1 MPFSQKCF
9 IRSSCARTM
18 TSDPDLEAKTRFS
31 PRSIL
36 DDSFLGEGV
45 ALWRGVVGPCP
56 GCPEGGGR
64 GGGGCTLY
72 LLTCPSWKKGFGT
85 LVLTGHSLGPGSSLM
100 IPLVPGP
107 PCPVLASCRCPSRCN
122 RQGPIH
128 KSPSKS
134 DTLPRLVRRR
144 FAAEIPVQYFCLNL
158 VLGPS
163 RLSHDVARG
172 KF

>member
-1 MPFSQKCF
+1 MSFSQKFF

-18 TSDPDLEAKTRFS
+18 TSDPDLEAKKRFS

-45 ALWRGVVGPCP
+45 ALWRGVVGPSP
-56 GCPEGGGR
+56 GCPEGGGKWWR
-64 GGGGCTLY
+64 GLHPV
-72 LLTCPSWKKGFGT
+72 PSHLPFLGKGLRT
-85 LVLTGHSLGPGSSLM
+85 LVLTGHSLGPGSSLI

-128 KSPSKS
+128 KSPSES
-134 DTLPRLVRRR
+134 DTQGLM
-144 FAAEIPVQYFCLNL
+144 
-158 VLGPS
+158 
-163 RLSHDVARG
+163 
-172 KF
+172 

>member
-56 GCPEGGGR
+56 GCPEGEEGVEGVAP
-64 GGGGCTLY
+64 CTLS
-72 LLTCPSWKKGFGT
+72 PAFPGKGLRT
-85 LVLTGHSLGPGSSLM
+85 LVLTGHSLGPGSSSLM

-107 PCPVLASCRCPSRCN
+107 PYPVLASCRCPSRCN

-128 KSPSKS
+128 KSPSES

-144 FAAEIPVQYFCLNL
+144 VAAEIPEQCLSLNL
-158 VLGPS
+158 VLGPPC
-163 RLSHDVARG
+163 LSHDVARG